1 MEAGG
6 DSDLPRVTRVTVNGF
21 EVKPDVL
28 AVCIGGN
35 YNVEVYINNETF
47 DVSGLYWDER
57 FPNGSV
63 LTYWVGMEED
73 WNYILIPLAPGPPA
87 GRYTE
92 TLRLQS
98 LYGETSYSFSIDLV
112 YCSAAIQSQLNDL
125 PRWDFE
131 NAIGDY
137 IEMY

>member
-1 MEAGG
+1 MKKLTPILLVTTFLFLSFGCGGGGGGG

-57 FPNGSV
+57 FQMV
-63 LTYWVGMEED
+63 V
-73 WNYILIPLAPGPPA
+73 
-87 GRYTE
+87 
-92 TLRLQS
+92 
-98 LYGETSYSFSIDLV
+98 F
-112 YCSAAIQSQLNDL
+112 
-125 PRWDFE
+125 
-131 NAIGDY
+131 
-137 IEMY
+137 